1 MTASECAPGNT
12 MAARQFDPARS
23 GVVESRSGPPPE
35 SFRRGRI
42 PARAVLAAVVS
53 AFVAVLALGC
63 QSRTDAPPSG
73 ADVRLPDQ
81 EARDFTLTESSEG
94 KKNWTLWASY
104 AAMYN
109 DQSLV
114 DAKTVRIEFFDKEG
128 KKFSTLVATTGRVH
142 QRTNDLEAR
151 GNVVVTT
158 ESGIRMET
166 DSLRW
171 QNTVGKIVSDGF
183 VKVTRQHDV
192 VTGYGFESDPSLDHF
207 HLRREVR
214 AEVTDAGNVDS
225 L

>member
-1 MTASECAPGNT
+1 
-12 MAARQFDPARS
+12 MAVREFDRARG
-23 GVVESRSGPPPE
+23 GVIESRSGAC
-35 SFRRGRI
+35 RRPVR
-42 PARAVLAAVVS
+42 RAGSSVRVAGLALVGALTSLLV
-53 AFVAVLALGC
+53 LGC
-63 QSRTDAPPSG
+63 QSRPASTQSG
-73 ADVRLPDQ
+73 SDVRLPDQ
-81 EARDFTLTESSEG
+81 EARDFTLTESLEG
-94 KKNWTLWASY
+94 RKNWTLWASY

-128 KKFSTLVATTGRVH
+128 KKFSTLVARQGRVH

-171 QNTVGKIVSDGF
+171 QNRVGKIVSDGF
-183 VKVTRQHDV
+183 VKVTRKNDV

-214 AEVTDAGNVDS
+214 AEVRDTGGDS

>member
-1 MTASECAPGNT
+1 M
-12 MAARQFDPARS
+12 
-23 GVVESRSGPPPE
+23 VESRSGVPDGPIRPSIRE
-35 SFRRGRI
+35 RARGT
-42 PARAVLAAVVS
+42 ALAAALAAVLAVGA
-53 AFVAVLALGC
+53 AGC
-63 QSRTDAPPSG
+63 HSRPTSTPSG
-73 ADVRLPDQ
+73 ADVQLPDQ

-114 DAKTVRIEFFDKEG
+114 DAKTVRIEFFDKDG
-128 KKFSTLVATTGRVH
+128 KKFSTLVAKQGRVH
-142 QRTNDLEAR
+142 QGTNDLEAR

-158 ESGIRMET
+158 ETGIKMET

-171 QNTVGKIVSDGF
+171 QNAAGKIVSDGF
-183 VKVTRQHDV
+183 VKVTRKNDV

-207 HLRREVR
+207 HLRRQVR
-214 AEVTDAGNVDS
+214 AEVRDSTLEGSGDS

>member
-1 MTASECAPGNT
+1 MTASGFAPGKT
-12 MAARQFDPARS
+12 MAARQFDRARS
-23 GVVESRSGPPPE
+23 AVVESRSG
-35 SFRRGRI
+35 SLAGMFRLGLA
-42 PARAVLAAVVS
+42 PAAPVV
-53 AFVAVLALGC
+53 ALALALLALAGC
-63 QSRTDAPPSG
+63 QSQPASTPSG

-81 EARDFTLTESSEG
+81 EARDFTLTESLEG
-94 KKNWTLWASY
+94 RKNWTLWASY

-128 KKFSTLVATTGRVH
+128 KKFSTLVAKTGRVH

-151 GNVVVTT
+151 GDVVVTT

-171 QNTVGKIVSDGF
+171 QNTAGKIVSDGF

-214 AEVTDAGNVDS
+214 AEVTDTEGNVDS

>member
-1 MTASECAPGNT
+1 
-12 MAARQFDPARS
+12 MAVRQFDPTRS
-23 GVVESRSGPPPE
+23 GVVESRSGSPLAGLLRLPRP
-35 SFRRGRI
+35 I
-42 PARAVLAAVVS
+42 LAAAAAVLIAT
-53 AFVAVLALGC
+53 GC
-63 QSRTDAPPSG
+63 HSGPASTPSG

-81 EARDFTLTESSEG
+81 EARDFTLTESLEG
-94 KKNWTLWASY
+94 RKNWTLWASY

-128 KKFSTLVATTGRVH
+128 KRFSTLVAKTGRVH

-171 QNTVGKIVSDGF
+171 QNTAGKIVSDGF

-214 AEVTDAGNVDS
+214 AEVRDTEGNMDS

>member
-1 MTASECAPGNT
+1 MTASEFAPGKT
-12 MAARQFDPARS
+12 MAAQQFDQARS
-23 GVVESRSGPPPE
+23 AVVESRSGPPAG
-35 SFRRGRI
+35 FDRRKRA
-42 PARAVLAAVVS
+42 PARAPVLAVL
-53 AFVAVLALGC
+53 VAALGASFGC
-63 QSRTDAPPSG
+63 QSRPASTPSG
-73 ADVRLPDQ
+73 TEVRLPDQ
-81 EARDFTLTESSEG
+81 EARDFMLTESSEG

-114 DAKTVRIEFFDKEG
+114 DAKTVRIEFFDKDG
-128 KKFSTLVATTGRVH
+128 KKFSTLVAKTGRVH

-151 GNVVVTT
+151 GDVVVTT
-158 ESGIRMET
+158 QSGIRMET

-171 QNTVGKIVSDGF
+171 QNTARKIVSDGF

-214 AEVTDAGNVDS
+214 AEVTDTEGNVDS